1 MSSRGHRLLLI
12 LSLLLTL
19 GCSSSA
25 TPTETTEEVKVNVD
39 SLLGVMAERYDR
51 LCAERKIAYS
61 EGDPRVRQQLLEQ
74 NDRECRAL
82 QDSLEW
88 VMSYRDKG
96 GEIVK

>member
-12 LSLLLTL
+12 PSLLLTL
-19 GCSSSA
+19 ACGSSV
-25 TPTETTEEVKVNVD
+25 TTTESIEEETVNVD

-96 GEIVK
+96 DKIVK